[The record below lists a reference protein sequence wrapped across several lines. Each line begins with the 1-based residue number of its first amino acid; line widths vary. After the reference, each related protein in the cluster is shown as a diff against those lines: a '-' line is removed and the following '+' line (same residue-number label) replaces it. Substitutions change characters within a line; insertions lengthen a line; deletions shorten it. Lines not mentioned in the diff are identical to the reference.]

1 MRPLLCSQF
10 EARTRSRA
18 SVFTSV
24 RRISL
29 QSVALAVLAIGATL
43 AAFAP
48 NAQAD
53 PLFGPIMAY
62 DGFNDSP
69 LSGMSF
75 TYFHLIK
82 MSDLASPGPFS
93 APGVTVSPG
102 FPSSEVIGPGG
113 LIDSVDGE
121 NAGHSLFSAN
131 GAAGLTFTF
140 DKTVL
145 GDLPTAVGIA
155 WTDGVRLI
163 HFSAIDANGNS
174 LGQIDDNTCCDFN
187 SGDGN
192 SDNYRLFYAI
202 APVGISSIHISNDGG
217 GIEVDHLQYGLLA
230 STNAVPE
237 PSTIMLTLF
246 TAGVLLT
253 RTARRRLRS

>member
-1 MRPLLCSQF
+1 MSPLLRSASC
-10 EARTRSRA
+10 RSRYR
-18 SVFTSV
+18 FPTFKTV
-24 RRISL
+24 RRIPL
-29 QSVALAVLAIGATL
+29 RSVALAVLAIAATL

-48 NAQAD
+48 SAQAD

-62 DGFNDSP
+62 DGFDDSP
-69 LSGMSF
+69 LSTMSF
-75 TYFHLIK
+75 SYFHLIK
-82 MSDLASPGPFS
+82 MTDLPSNGAFT
-93 APGVTVSPG
+93 APGVTLSPG
-102 FPSSEVIGPGG
+102 FPTSVILGPGG

-121 NAGHSLFSAN
+121 NAGHSLFSGN

-145 GDLPTAVGIA
+145 GSLPTAVGIA

-163 HFSAIDANGNS
+163 HFSAVDGNGNS

-202 APVGISSIHISNDGG
+202 DPLGISSIHISNDGG
-217 GIEVDHLQYGLLA
+217 GIEVDHLQYGLL
-230 STNAVPE
+230 SPTAVPE
-237 PSTIMLTLF
+237 PSTIAFTLF

-253 RTARRRLRS
+253 RSARRRLRS